1 MTNDSDVGA
10 PIPAALQGQ
19 EEQFE
24 RQTDDWQR
32 VARELRA
39 LADEHGEGFAMSDA
53 ALAALEELTTMD
65 TVPAE
70 FPPMARTARHTV
82 RG

>member
-1 MTNDSDVGA
+1 MKD
-10 PIPAALQGQ
+10 Q

-24 RQTDDWQR
+24 RQTDDWRR

-65 TVPAE
+65 TVPAD
-70 FPPMARTARHTV
+70 FPPMARMARHAV